1 MDAEDIRD
9 FKARRKQKTYP
20 WESVKREIAASD
32 KQDLEAI
39 KASRREPRVAWAK
52 VKRNLGLP
60 T

>member
-9 FKARRKQKTYP
+9 FKAR
-20 WESVKREIAASD
+20 
-32 KQDLEAI
+32 
-39 KASRREPRVAWAK
+39 RREPRVAWAK